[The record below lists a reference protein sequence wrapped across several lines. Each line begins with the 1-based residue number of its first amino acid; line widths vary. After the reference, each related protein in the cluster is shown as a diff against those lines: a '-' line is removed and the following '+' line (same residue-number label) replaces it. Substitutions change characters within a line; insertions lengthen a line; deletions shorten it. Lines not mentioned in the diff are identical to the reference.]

1 MSDVILAVARN
12 LQAIREL
19 MPEIIREVIQEN
31 ASLIEDM
38 NIAQLQAG
46 QRADGS
52 TLPNYSPTS
61 VIKYGKPPGPIRL
74 FDTGDFYRGITVRP
88 FNDRLELDNTDSKIG
103 KLANRYG
110 DEIIGLQEGNI
121 EDLRRFILLPSLQE
135 KVRDLI

>member
-1 MSDVILAVARN
+1 MSDIILSVARN
-12 LQAIREL
+12 LRAVVEL
-19 MPEIIREVIQEN
+19 MPEIIAEVIQEN

-74 FDTGDFYRGITVRP
+74 FETGDFYRGIVVRP
-88 FNDRLELDNTDSKIG
+88 FNDRLEMDNTDSKIG
-103 KLANRYG
+103 KLANRFG
-110 DEIIGLQEGNI
+110 DEIIGLNEDNI
-121 EDLRRFILLPSLQE
+121 EGLRRYEQ
-135 KVRDLI
+135 